1 VPAAGHGP
9 TDVTADLHVRQP
21 AHAATWALLGLV
33 VAALVM
39 VTAFGL
45 GGLATPDPGAPPPA
59 WPEGPASR
67 RAPASYA
74 VADPSSLTGHL
85 RTPALLVV
93 SRAAPTRDLQR
104 EVRRRGGVI
113 GTEPIGLASL
123 VVMGRTVT
131 AAAVDPASYRRLADG
146 GTAAAE
152 GVWDAV
158 ARGDLA
164 ITHGIAEGLR
174 LDLGGTVVPGID
186 PGGPQLRLGAIATTV
201 PGIDLVVNRPRGD
214 QLGIPRR
221 NAVVVSLDDQVAPDD
236 VRRDL
241 QQVLGRR
248 ASVTDLT
255 DAPGSGVYAAR
266 LVGGSVAEAVGS
278 FGYRW
283 SRDGTVAP
291 DPAWVGA
298 SIATGEVPIL
308 GQVTC
313 HRVML
318 PQLGAALQEVVDAGL
333 ASTIDPA
340 DFGGCYSP
348 RFIGRDP
355 GRGLSLHTWGIA
367 VDLNVSGN
375 QVGTA
380 GTIDPRVVRIFE
392 SWGFAWGGRWSV
404 PDPMH
409 FELAAI
415 TRQQ

>member
-1 VPAAGHGP
+1 
-9 TDVTADLHVRQP
+9 VREP

-33 VAALVM
+33 VAALVA
-39 VTAFGL
+39 VTAFGI
-45 GGLATPDPGAPPPA
+45 GGVAAPDPGTPQPG
-59 WPEGPASR
+59 WPRVAASQQ
-67 RAPASYA
+67 APASYA
-74 VADPSSLTGHL
+74 VPDPVPLAGRL
-85 RTPALLVV
+85 RSPALLVV
-93 SRAAPTRDLQR
+93 ARAGRADDLQR
-104 EVRRRGGVI
+104 QVRRRAGVV

-131 AAAVDPASYRRLADG
+131 AAAVEPASYRRLADD
-146 GTAAAE
+146 GTARTE
-152 GVWDAV
+152 GVWAAV

-174 LDLGGTVVPGID
+174 LDLGGTVVPGVD
-186 PGGPQLRLGAIATTV
+186 PAGPQVRLGAIATTV
-201 PGIDLVVNRPRGD
+201 PGIDVVVNRPRGD

-221 NAVVVSLDDQVAPDD
+221 NAVVVSLAAQAAPDA
-236 VRRDL
+236 VRREL
-241 QQVLGRR
+241 QRALGRR

-255 DAPGSGVYAAR
+255 DEPGTGVYAAR

-278 FGYRW
+278 FRYRW
-283 SRDGTVAP
+283 FRDGSVDP

-298 SIATGEVPIL
+298 SITSGDVPIL
-308 GQVTC
+308 GRVTC

-318 PQLGAALQEVVDAGL
+318 PQLRAALQEVVDTGL
-333 ASTIDPA
+333 ASAIDPG

-355 GRGLSLHTWGIA
+355 ARGLSLHTWGIA

-380 GTIDPRVVRIFE
+380 GTLDPRVVRIFE

-409 FELAAI
+409 FELAAL
-415 TRQQ
+415 TR